1 MRGSNR
7 RSSRTCRIL
16 FLTQDFPPDRGGIAR
31 MYGELSSRF
40 PSGRVCVSTVAS
52 RIGGQIDP
60 AATSQVPIVR
70 MPFTFREARR
80 AENII
85 RWARWSARYVRS
97 RNVTL
102 LHVGNLHPAGYIA
115 LWLNLR
121 LGIPYVLFVHGMD
134 LYNERRKYRK
144 SKIKRLAARLLFGR
158 AAAVI
163 ANSDHTAATMRGL
176 LQGLRIKDP
185 PPTIVV
191 HPGTDPDRF
200 RPCPREVGDP
210 EPGRVPGEDPVLLSV
225 SRLVRRKGID
235 TALEAVARLAPRFP
249 HLVYVSGG
257 SGPDRERLEGLAARL
272 GIASRVRFLGDVQE
286 IALPPLYASADVFV
300 LLSREEPEQDSVEG
314 FGIVYC
320 EAAAAGIP
328 IVAAHS
334 GGVSDAVR
342 DEETGILVPPQ
353 DPEAAARAIRYLFE
367 NRAVRQEMGGT
378 GRRLVEEYYNWNR
391 AAREV
396 WDISRRLIEE

>member
-1 MRGSNR
+1 
-7 RSSRTCRIL
+7 
-16 FLTQDFPPDRGGIAR
+16 

-40 PSGRVCVSTVAS
+40 PSGGVCVSTVAS
-52 RIGGQIDP
+52 RICEKNDLTTTTTQL
-60 AATSQVPIVR
+60 PIVR

-85 RWARWSARYVRS
+85 RWARWSRRYVRS

-121 LGIPYVLFVHGMD
+121 LGIPYVLYVHGMD
-134 LYNERRKYRK
+134 LYNERRKCRQ

-158 AAAVI
+158 AAAII

-176 LQGLRIKDP
+176 LRGLRIKDP

-191 HPGTDPDRF
+191 HPGADPDRF
-200 RPCPREVGDP
+200 RPSAGGVGSA
-210 EPGRVPGEDPVLLSV
+210 PGQDHDAGPVLLSI
-225 SRLVRRKGID
+225 SRLVQRKGID

-249 HLVYVSGG
+249 HLIYVIGG
-257 SGPDRERLEGLAARL
+257 SGPDSERLERIVAEL

-286 IALPPLYASADVFV
+286 AALPPLYASADVFV
-300 LLSREEPEQDSVEG
+300 QLSREDPEHDSVEG

-320 EAAAAGIP
+320 EAAASGVP
-328 IVAAHS
+328 SVAADS

-342 DEETGILVPPQ
+342 DAETGILVPPE
-353 DPEAAARAIRYLFE
+353 DPEAAARAIRYLIE
-367 NRAVRQEMGGT
+367 NRAVRREMGRN
-378 GRRLVEEYYNWNR
+378 GRRLVEEYYNWDR
-391 AAREV
+391 AAMEV
-396 WDISRRLIEE
+396 WDISRRLVEQ

>member
-1 MRGSNR
+1 
-7 RSSRTCRIL
+7 
-16 FLTQDFPPDRGGIAR
+16 

-40 PSGRVCVSTVAS
+40 PSGGVCVSTVTS
-52 RIGGQIDP
+52 RIHEKIDLT
-60 AATSQVPIVR
+60 ATTQLPIVR

-85 RWARWSARYVRS
+85 RWARWSASYVRS

-121 LGIPYVLFVHGMD
+121 LGIPYLLFVHGMD
-134 LYNERRKYRK
+134 LYNERRKCRQ
-144 SKIKRLAARLLFGR
+144 SKIKRLGARLLFGR

-176 LQGLRIKDP
+176 FQGLRIKDP

-200 RPCPREVGDP
+200 RPSPGGAGPKPGHDP
-210 EPGRVPGEDPVLLSV
+210 DERPVLLSV

-235 TALEAVARLAPRFP
+235 TALEAVAQLAPRFP
-249 HLVYVSGG
+249 HLIYVIGG
-257 SGPDRERLEGLAARL
+257 SGPDRERLERIAAML
-272 GIASRVRFLGDVQE
+272 GIASQVRFLGDVPE
-286 IALPPLYASADVFV
+286 TALPSLYASADVFV
-300 LLSREEPEQDSVEG
+300 QLSREDPEHDSVEG

-320 EAAAAGIP
+320 EAAAAGVP
-328 IVAAHS
+328 SVAADS

-342 DEETGILVPPQ
+342 DEETGILVPPE
-353 DPEAAARAIRYLFE
+353 DPAAAARAIRYLIE
-367 NRAVRQEMGGT
+367 NRAVRREMGRN
-378 GRRLVEEYYNWNR
+378 GRRLVEEYYNWDR
-391 AAREV
+391 AAMEV
-396 WDISRRLIEE
+396 WDISRRLMEE